1 MSQGE
6 DETEKQF
13 DPTQKKLE
21 DARKKGEVPRSTDLT
36 TAAAYCGF
44 LLVAL
49 SLGAKTLGDLGSV
62 LTKLIAQ
69 PDYLS
74 ANLFSGGHIAVFSS
88 IILEAIKP
96 LLAWFAV
103 PAAAAL
109 LTIIAQ
115 QSFVVAPSKLAPKI
129 SKISFISNAKNKF
142 GRQGL
147 FEFLKSFSKLLVYS
161 IFLGVFLTNHTPEIA
176 AAVTLEPAAVTA
188 MMLRLTIEFLLVV
201 LLVSGAI
208 GGIDFL
214 WQNSE
219 HIRKNRMSRQEL
231 VDESKQM
238 EGDPHIKQQRR
249 QKAQEIALTQ
259 MMADVPSADVIVVNP
274 THFAVALKW
283 SRAPGEAPVCVAKGV
298 DSVAARIREI
308 AQESGVPV
316 QHDPP
321 TARTLY
327 ANIDVG
333 EQIQPE
339 HFRAVAAAIRFAEAM
354 NTKAKGQAWRK

>member
-6 DETEKQF
+6 DDTEKQF
-13 DPTQKKLE
+13 EPTQKKLD

-49 SLGAKTLGDLGSV
+49 SLGGASLSDLGSA
-62 LTKLIAQ
+62 LTQLIAQ

-74 ANLFSGGHIAVFSS
+74 ADLFAGGHIVVFSS
-88 IILEAIKP
+88 IILAAIKP
-96 LLAWFAV
+96 VLVWFGI

-109 LTIIAQ
+109 LAIIAQ
-115 QSFVVAPSKLAPKI
+115 RSFVVAPSKLAPKI
-129 SKISFISNAKNKF
+129 SKISIIANAKNKF

-161 IFLGVFLTNHTPEIA
+161 VFLGEFLANHTPEIA

-188 MMLRLTIEFLLVV
+188 TMVRLAVEFLLVV
-201 LLVSGAI
+201 LLVSAAI

-214 WQNSE
+214 WQSSE
-219 HIRKNRMSRQEL
+219 HIRKNRMSRQEI

-238 EGDPHIKQQRR
+238 EGDPHIKQKRR
-249 QKAQEIALTQ
+249 QKAQEIALNQ
-259 MMADVPSADVIVVNP
+259 MMADVPSADVIIVNP

-283 SRAPGEAPVCVAKGV
+283 SRARGEAPVCVAKGV
-298 DSVAARIREI
+298 DNVAARIREI
-308 AQESGVPV
+308 AQESGIPV

-321 TARTLY
+321 TARALY
-327 ANIDVG
+327 AGIDVG
-333 EQIQPE
+333 EQIRPE
-339 HFRAVAAAIRFAEAM
+339 HFKAVAAAIRFAEAM
-354 NTKAKGQAWRK
+354 NTKVKGQVWRK